1 MWLQNGGC
9 EMLAFFEVLFGMKS
23 HGDAGRTT
31 ETALA
36 AAIAVVAMVVAIAF
50 MVWFGAAFDTRKW
63 M

>member
-1 MWLQNGGC
+1 
-9 EMLAFFEVLFGMKS
+9 MLAFFEVLFGMKS

-36 AAIAVVAMVVAIAF
+36 AAIVVVAMVVAIAF